1 MALECLKGITDTFLK
16 DKNTY
21 SVWIVANVADTVQDE
36 ESFIKH
42 SDFSEFFTKAEF
54 ASIVNGISQT
64 FGYIRIFYS
73 ELEFIRYVLGVVDH
87 LDKRHTI
94 IYNFARDG
102 IREGKKSLIPAF
114 CDLVGLNYTSSNP
127 FVISLLR
134 NKFVYTKYLEAMKI
148 PVPATSVYNFGE
160 PFCSTIFNIAHPIIA
175 KNLFESA
182 SIGLSEANIIYN
194 WSRKNV
200 REILDGLCNA
210 MGVKQLLVQQYVDG
224 MECEVFVVRYL
235 ENYYAFTPVAIM
247 IDGSNIL
254 TSDISN
260 YYKYSF
266 SSLADLSGNKLCE
279 DIMRTTEK
287 AAKLLNIKNY
297 ARFDYRIDRTNS
309 LQLIDIAGSPY
320 LTRHSSIT
328 YLFEQ
333 IMNLHYSDIFSLIA
347 ALTTINQKM

>member
-1 MALECLKGITDTFLK
+1 MELECLKGITDSFLE
-16 DKNTY
+16 DKNSY

-73 ELEFIRYVLGVVDH
+73 ELEFIRYVLGIVDH
-87 LDKRHTI
+87 LDKEHI
-94 IYNFARDG
+94 IVYNFTRDG

-134 NKFVYTKYLEAMKI
+134 NKFVYTKYLEAMRI
-148 PVPATSVYNFGE
+148 PVPATSICHFGE
-160 PFCSTIFNIAHPIIA
+160 PFCSAMFDKAKPVIA
-175 KNLFESA
+175 KNLLESA

-194 WSRKNV
+194 WPHKNIS
-200 REILDGLCNA
+200 EILDRLCNA
-210 MGVKQLLVQQYVDG
+210 MGAKQLLVQQYVDG
-224 MECEVFVVRYL
+224 IECEVFVVRYL
-235 ENYYAFTPVAIM
+235 ENYYAFTPVAIV

-260 YYKYSF
+260 FYKYSF
-266 SSLADLSGNKLCE
+266 SSLADLGDKKLCE
-279 DIMRTTEK
+279 NIMRTTER

-297 ARFDYRIDRTNS
+297 ARFDYRIDKTNS
-309 LQLIDIAGSPY
+309 FKLIDIAGSPY
-320 LTRHSSIT
+320 LTRHSSVT
-328 YLFEQ
+328 YLFEN
-333 IMNLHYSDIFSLIA
+333 IINLHYSDIFSLIA